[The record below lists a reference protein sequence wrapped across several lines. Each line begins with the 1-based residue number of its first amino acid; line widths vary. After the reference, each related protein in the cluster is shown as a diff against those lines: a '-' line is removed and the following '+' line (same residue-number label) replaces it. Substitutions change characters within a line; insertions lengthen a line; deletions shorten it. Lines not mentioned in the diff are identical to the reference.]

1 MPAFAVMIFSSL
13 HGIADAHATGPL
25 KIGIDA
31 SYWALLGLLA
41 VQLGVSAGGRITPA
55 TNRFYG
61 ISVALQSG
69 YTLGM
74 GALAIFL
81 GWGSPGMAGT
91 LALGAAALGAVLLL
105 GKGYAQEIFQG
116 LKRSLLTYWPARPA
130 VSFLIMTYA
139 ALNSHNTSWGTKG
152 LTRPDYLD
160 AESDAGRAPRKFR
173 KQHFDRF
180 RVRTVALMLAANV
193 GFFAFASSRGWMESF
208 TGLRLVLGLFLAQ
221 VGIAFLGRIAIA
233 LKRPA

>member
-1 MPAFAVMIFSSL
+1 MPAFTLMIFSSL
-13 HGIADAHATGPL
+13 HGIAAAHAAGPL
-25 KIGIDA
+25 KAGIDA
-31 SYWALLGLLA
+31 SYWTLLGLLL
-41 VQLGVSAGGRITPA
+41 VQLGVSASGRINAA

-74 GALAIFL
+74 GTLAVVL
-81 GWGSPGMAGT
+81 AWGSPGLAGT
-91 LALGAAALGAVLLL
+91 LLLGAAALGSVMLL
-105 GKGYAQEIFQG
+105 GKGYAKEIFQG
-116 LKRSLLTYWPARPA
+116 LKRSLFTYWPSRPA
-130 VSFLIMTYA
+130 VAFLIMTYA

-160 AESDAGRAPRKFR
+160 DQAPRRFR

-180 RVRTVALMLAANV
+180 RVKTVALMLAANT
-193 GFFAFASSRGWMESF
+193 GFFAFAASRGWMESF

-221 VGIAFLGRIAIA
+221 VGIAWLGRVAIA
-233 LKRPA
+233 FKARR